1 LGISK
6 VLDFL
11 NSGADR
17 TSMLHLEKE
26 TFNTY
31 LPKLFETD
39 KSWKSYGTYYF
50 KTIEKDYLF
59 LGTLKINR
67 YKTKPKPALKII
79 IRKIHVKIYTL

>member
-1 LGISK
+1 MYCYSWNISK

-31 LPKLFETD
+31 LPKLFGKRY
-39 KSWKSYGTYYF
+39 KSWKSYGAYYF
-50 KTIEKDYLF
+50 KNNRKDYLF
-59 LGTLKINR
+59 LGTLE
-67 YKTKPKPALKII
+67 
-79 IRKIHVKIYTL
+79 

>member
-6 VLDFL
+6 LDFL

-31 LPKLFETD
+31 LPKLFG
-39 KSWKSYGTYYF
+39 K
-50 KTIEKDYLF
+50 
-59 LGTLKINR
+59 
-67 YKTKPKPALKII
+67 ALQI
-79 IRKIHVKIYTL
+79 LEELWSLLL